1 MLRGAYGGVILALFV
16 FHTAQF
22 MPGPLFPLRWV
33 DALHFSDGQIAIGT
47 AVFHGS
53 TLFGSLQFAGL
64 SRRFGYHKLLV
75 AGTAG
80 LSLYPLFTAFMPT
93 FFFYAVTS
101 IAGGLAW
108 ALVGGALS
116 NYLLE
121 KVPANDRP
129 AYLAWYNLALNAAIL
144 LGALLGPLL
153 ASMFDLTVA
162 LVLSF
167 VFRLVGSLLIWLAE
181 PRPKAQAT

>member
-1 MLRGAYGGVILALFV
+1 M
-16 FHTAQF
+16 
-22 MPGPLFPLRWV
+22 
-33 DALHFSDGQIAIGT
+33 
-47 AVFHGS
+47 
-53 TLFGSLQFAGL
+53 
-64 SRRFGYHKLLV
+64 

-80 LSLYPLFTAFMPT
+80 LSLYPLFTAFMPN
-93 FFFYAVTS
+93 FFFYVVTS
-101 IAGGLAW
+101 IAGGLGW
-108 ALVGGALS
+108 AMVGGALS

-153 ASMFDLTVA
+153 ASWFNLTIA
-162 LVLSF
+162 LVISF

-181 PRPKAQAT
+181 PRTKPQAT

>member
-1 MLRGAYGGVILALFV
+1 MGIRD
-16 FHTAQF
+16 
-22 MPGPLFPLRWV
+22 GP
-33 DALHFSDGQIAIGT
+33 
-47 AVFHGS
+47 
-53 TLFGSLQFAGL
+53 
-64 SRRFGYHKLLV
+64 
-75 AGTAG
+75 
-80 LSLYPLFTAFMPT
+80 
-93 FFFYAVTS
+93 S
-101 IAGGLAW
+101 IVGGLGGAM
-108 ALVGGALS
+108 VGGALS

-121 KVPANDRP
+121 KVPADDRP

-181 PRPKAQAT
+181 PRTKVQAT

>member
-1 MLRGAYGGVILALFV
+1 MQVDESEDCTGSVGEELPGNDVRMV
-16 FHTAQF
+16 FHLGEDDLIAFADECIT
-22 MPGPLFPLRWV
+22 PGIGDEV
-33 DALHFSDGQIAIGT
+33 DG
-47 AVFHGS
+47 
-53 TLFGSLQFAGL
+53 FG
-64 SRRFGYHKLLV
+64 R
-75 AGTAG
+75 
-80 LSLYPLFTAFMPT
+80 
-93 FFFYAVTS
+93 
-101 IAGGLAW
+101 IAGKDDVLCIAGAHEAGNLFASIFV
-108 ALVGGALS
+108 LVGGALS

-162 LVLSF
+162 LALSF

-181 PRPKAQAT
+181 PRPKALAT